1 MSERGQQIFFFLST
15 HYIDT
20 GSRSLFFCA
29 FVLCVCVLPTRESIL
44 GRRARKFDSF
54 TANVLY
60 ICIHAEGQ
68 HAEGQN
74 ENKHSSFNGFVSSR
88 SVGMYMYVKMN
99 MPLAVCIHLYMKSC
113 LCIQDT

>member
-1 MSERGQQIFFFLST
+1 MYILALGLSFSV
-15 HYIDT
+15 H
-20 GSRSLFFCA
+20 
-29 FVLCVCVLPTRESIL
+29 LCFVCVSPTRESIL

-54 TANVLY
+54 TAIVLY
-60 ICIHAEGQ
+60 ICI

-99 MPLAVCIHLYMKSC
+99 MLLAVYIKSC
-113 LCIQDT
+113 LYMHVYRILSSLYQNLHVCIQDI